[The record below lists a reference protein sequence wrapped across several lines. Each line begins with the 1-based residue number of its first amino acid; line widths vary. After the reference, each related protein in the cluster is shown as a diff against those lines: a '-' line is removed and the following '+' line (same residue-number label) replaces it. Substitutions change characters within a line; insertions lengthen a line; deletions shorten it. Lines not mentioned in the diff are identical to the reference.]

1 MNPNTRAE
9 VMMRLHSVL
18 GIRQI
23 DGRDIGQWGGGV
35 ILFAEKDKQNMFI
48 MTVLAYDKMSVGFG

>member
-48 MTVLAYDKMSVGFG
+48 PILCMSY

>member
-1 MNPNTRAE
+1 
-9 VMMRLHSVL
+9 MRLHSVL